1 MAIILISLQKAQLLF
16 NRRYYV
22 IFMISR
28 EGPRGFYCYCYN
40 KSRNYLAAKCYNCG
54 ALGHIRA
61 QCRRPR
67 RRERKEYK
75 EDSDVG
81 EIHYHF
87 HGAVQNLKVYKYSV
101 FNVKCLIVHYV

>member
-1 MAIILISLQKAQLLF
+1 MLQLWGLRPYSGSMPK
-16 NRRYYV
+16 
-22 IFMISR
+22 
-28 EGPRGFYCYCYN
+28 
-40 KSRNYLAAKCYNCG
+40 KCYNCG

-75 EDSDVG
+75 EDSEVG

-101 FNVKCLIVHYV
+101 LNMKCLIVHYV